1 MSSSKKKEWSE
12 KEDNDTLVKLHI
24 ETKYNYIVNKK
35 TSFIYK
41 YINKLL
47 GFLSI
52 ISSSV
57 TTAIIWTE
65 QEKNIE
71 SICDVNDGSNIL
83 ISDLYNGNMN
93 VLKTLL
99 VITIFSTFTQNFF
112 NLIDISNEYKNI
124 SESYGKYKNIIE
136 CIGDIHPKKR
146 EGSAKSTLPVL
157 RYNINKLKQTKRPIN
172 CLLDYMFE
180 KIYKDEASNSYLKE
194 KNDRYSDSIM
204 IDVEDSDEED
214 YCIHDQYLDN
224 NLIRGFKSINL

>member
-157 RYNINKLKQTKRPIN
+157 RYNINKLKQTKKPIN

>member
-1 MSSSKKKEWSE
+1 MSSSKKKKWSE

-65 QEKNIE
+65 QEKNLE

-194 KNDRYSDSIM
+194 KNDRYTQSI
-204 IDVEDSDEED
+204 IVDIEDSDEED

-224 NLIRGFKSINL
+224 NLIRGLKSINL

>member
-24 ETKYNYIVNKK
+24 ETKYNYIVNQK

-65 QEKNIE
+65 KEKNLE

-172 CLLDYMFE
+172 CLLDYLFK

-194 KNDRYSDSIM
+194 KNDRYTQSI
-204 IDVEDSDEED
+204 IVDVEDSDEED

-224 NLIRGFKSINL
+224 NLIRGLKSINL

>member
-1 MSSSKKKEWSE
+1 MSSSKKKKWSE

-57 TTAIIWTE
+57 TTAIIWIE
-65 QEKNIE
+65 QEKNLE

-172 CLLDYMFE
+172 CLLDYMFK

-194 KNDRYSDSIM
+194 KNDRYTQSI
-204 IDVEDSDEED
+204 IVDVEDSDEED

-224 NLIRGFKSINL
+224 NLIRGLKSINL

>member
-24 ETKYNYIVNKK
+24 ETKYNYIVNQK

-41 YINKLL
+41 YINKFL

-65 QEKNIE
+65 QEKNLE

>member
-1 MSSSKKKEWSE
+1 MSSSKKKKWSE

-41 YINKLL
+41 YINKLF

-65 QEKNIE
+65 QEKNLE

-194 KNDRYSDSIM
+194 KNDRYTQSI
-204 IDVEDSDEED
+204 IVDIEDSDEED

-224 NLIRGFKSINL
+224 NLIRGLKSINL

>member
-1 MSSSKKKEWSE
+1 MSSSKKKKWSE

-65 QEKNIE
+65 QEKNLE
-71 SICDVNDGSNIL
+71 SICDVNDGSNVL
-83 ISDLYNGNMN
+83 LSDLYNGNMN

-194 KNDRYSDSIM
+194 KNDRYTQSI
-204 IDVEDSDEED
+204 IVDIEDSDEED

-224 NLIRGFKSINL
+224 NLIRGLKSINL

>member
-1 MSSSKKKEWSE
+1 MSSSKKKKWSE

-57 TTAIIWTE
+57 TTVIIWTE
-65 QEKNIE
+65 QEKNLE

-194 KNDRYSDSIM
+194 KNDRYTQSI
-204 IDVEDSDEED
+204 IVDIEDSDEED

-224 NLIRGFKSINL
+224 NLIRGLKSINL

>member
-65 QEKNIE
+65 KEKNLE

-157 RYNINKLKQTKRPIN
+157 RYNINKLKQTKKPIN

>member
-1 MSSSKKKEWSE
+1 MSSSKKKKWSE

-65 QEKNIE
+65 QEKNLE
-71 SICDVNDGSNIL
+71 SICDINDGSNIL

-194 KNDRYSDSIM
+194 KNDRYTQSI
-204 IDVEDSDEED
+204 IVDIEDSDEED

-224 NLIRGFKSINL
+224 NLIRGLKSINL

>member
-99 VITIFSTFTQNFF
+99 VITLFSTFTQNFF

-157 RYNINKLKQTKRPIN
+157 RYNINKLKQTKKPIN

>member
-1 MSSSKKKEWSE
+1 MSSSKKKKWSE

-24 ETKYNYIVNKK
+24 DTKYNYIVNKK

-65 QEKNIE
+65 QEKNLE

-194 KNDRYSDSIM
+194 KNDRYTQSI
-204 IDVEDSDEED
+204 IVDIEDSDEED

-224 NLIRGFKSINL
+224 NLIRGLKSINL

>member
-1 MSSSKKKEWSE
+1 MSSSKKKKWSE

-65 QEKNIE
+65 QEKNLE

-112 NLIDISNEYKNI
+112 NLIDISNE
-124 SESYGKYKNIIE
+124 YKNIIE

-194 KNDRYSDSIM
+194 KNDRYTQSI
-204 IDVEDSDEED
+204 IVDIEDSDEED

-224 NLIRGFKSINL
+224 NLIRGLKSINL